1 MTIEVRAGDEPLVI
15 ETLAGTVHTR
25 PGSAPD
31 PDAVLRETPPL
42 IVGVLTGKLDLAAAR
57 KAGLKYQG
65 DPETLRRVQPK
76 A

>member
-1 MTIEVRAGDEPLVI
+1 VTIQVRAGDQPLVI
-15 ETLAGTVHTR
+15 ETLDGTVHTR
-25 PGSAPD
+25 PGPAPD
-31 PDAVLRETPPL
+31 PDAVLTGTPPL

-57 KAGLKYQG
+57 KAGLKYEG